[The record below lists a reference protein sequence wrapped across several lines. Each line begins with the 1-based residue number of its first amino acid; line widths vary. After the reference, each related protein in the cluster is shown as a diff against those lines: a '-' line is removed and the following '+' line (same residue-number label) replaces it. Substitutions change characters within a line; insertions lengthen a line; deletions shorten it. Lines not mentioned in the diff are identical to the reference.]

1 MVFKL
6 VHEVGN
12 RSRWRTDGTMS
23 LASAKL
29 LADELEQTPGVTGLR
44 VNPRTGSVVVTVADW
59 DARERVARYFA
70 SLEKAPLITRVDT
83 AAARR
88 ALAQAATAK
97 TESAASGDSAASS
110 ALSETIAT
118 VNRALSDMPV
128 LHVWQRLSKHFL
140 GGVSGR
146 GRTAV
151 TGRAGSGA
159 LAASAEKPE
168 QEDGALDFA
177 PLTRFLFL
185 RPLLPVGLN
194 AANALLASVPF
205 VLSGVKSLL
214 RGRFDVAVL
223 DGAALLVSFLRRDF
237 RTAGLLIVL
246 LGLGEMLE
254 SYTRKKSMASLADEL
269 ALRVDSVW
277 VRRGD
282 GNVKIA
288 LRDVTKED
296 VVVVHAGNAIPV
308 DGIVVEGDGS
318 VNQASMTGEPLPVHR
333 MKGGTVFAGTVLE
346 DGELMIRPT
355 GVGDGTR
362 LQQIVR
368 FIENS
373 EAAKAGI
380 EGKALKWADRI
391 VPYHFLLA
399 GLVWLVT
406 RDFARMASVLMVDFS
421 CALRLATPL
430 AILTAMRTG
439 TQRGVVVKGGKYLE
453 ALAEVD
459 TVVFDKT
466 GTLTASAPKLSD
478 VVSLDDRHDSDDLL
492 RLAACLEEHFPH
504 PVGRAV
510 VHAAEAKGLAHTI
523 EAHDAKIDYVVAH
536 GIASSVEGERVVLGS
551 RHFVEEDEGIS
562 VEIGHEAAER
572 LAREGKSILYLAV
585 GGRLAGLLGIEDPIR
600 EEAKSVIAALHE
612 RGVKEVWMLTGDD
625 ERTARVVAEKL
636 GIDHYR
642 QGGGRGGFE
651 GKGGEGP
658 HGRGRCQRQSG
669 AFRFRRGGD
678 PSRRRGHRAGSGR
691 RRAHR
696 KHVDGPSRRDGPRQ
710 GRHGAH
716 PSELCRVRR
725 AERPLPCG
733 RSHRDPHAR
742 RRSAPS
748 QRHDDRRVP
757 QRHAQSRCQGDQ
769 RQRSSLR
776 HRGEPSPCDLARHR
790 HARACG
796 RRGLDADGRSGWP
809 GRSRARTS
817 SDARLTPTICRYR
830 TT

>member
-12 RSRWRTDGTMS
+12 RTRWRTDGTMS
-23 LASAKL
+23 LVSAKL

-83 AAARR
+83 QAARR
-88 ALAQAATAK
+88 ALAQAAAAK
-97 TESAASGDSAASS
+97 TESAASCDSAAAS
-110 ALSETIAT
+110 ALSGTIAT

-128 LHVWQRLSKHFL
+128 LHVWQRLSKYFL

-146 GRTAV
+146 GRSAGA
-151 TGRAGSGA
+151 GRAGSGA
-159 LAASAEKPE
+159 LALTAEKPE
-168 QEDGALDFA
+168 REEGALDFA

-308 DGIVVEGDGS
+308 DGIVVDGDGS

-373 EAAKAGI
+373 ESAKAGI

-478 VVSLDDRHDSDDLL
+478 VVTLDDAHDADDLL

-536 GIASSVEGERVVLGS
+536 GIASSVEGKRVVLGS

-562 VEIGHEAAER
+562 VEVGHEAAER

-612 RGVKEVWMLTGDD
+612 LGVKEVWMLTGDD

-642 QGGGRGGFE
+642 AGILPADKAAVVTALKEKGAKVLMVGDGVNDSPALSASHVGVTLRDGADIAQEVADVVLTENTLEGLPVAMDLGKAAMARIRQNFVASVGLNGLFLAGGLTGTLMPAAGALLHNGTTIGVCLNAMRNPDAKRIDGKELLSDIGENLRHALSHVTDTLERAEGVASTQTGGQGGQGGRAG
-651 GKGGEGP
+651 
-658 HGRGRCQRQSG
+658 HGRGR
-669 AFRFRRGGD
+669 
-678 PSRRRGHRAGSGR
+678 
-691 RRAHR
+691 
-696 KHVDGPSRRDGPRQ
+696 
-710 GRHGAH
+710 
-716 PSELCRVRR
+716 
-725 AERPLPCG
+725 LPT
-733 RSHRDPHAR
+733 
-742 RRSAPS
+742 
-748 QRHDDRRVP
+748 
-757 QRHAQSRCQGDQ
+757 
-769 RQRSSLR
+769 
-776 HRGEPSPCDLARHR
+776 LA
-790 HARACG
+790 
-796 RRGLDADGRSGWP
+796 
-809 GRSRARTS
+809 
-817 SDARLTPTICRYR
+817 
-830 TT
+830 

>member
-1 MVFKL
+1 MVFTL

-12 RSRWRTDGTMS
+12 RTRWKTDGTMS

-44 VNPRTGSVVVTVADW
+44 VNPRTGSVVVTVADL
-59 DARERVARYFA
+59 DARERVAQYFA
-70 SLEKAPLITRVDT
+70 SLKKAPLITRVDT
-83 AAARR
+83 KAARR
-88 ALAQAATAK
+88 ALALAAQSGTETSEGASAATA
-97 TESAASGDSAASS
+97 AWSG
-110 ALSETIAT
+110 TIAT

-140 GGVSGR
+140 ERVPGR
-146 GRTAV
+146 GRS
-151 TGRAGSGA
+151 GGNAGASGA
-159 LAASAEKPE
+159 LRTVAPE
-168 QEDGALDFA
+168 REEGTLDFA

-223 DGAALLVSFLRRDF
+223 DGAALLVSLLRRDF

-282 GNVKIA
+282 GNVKVA

-308 DGIVVEGDGS
+308 DGIVVDGDGS

-466 GTLTASAPKLSD
+466 GTLTASAPKLAD
-478 VVSLDDRHDSDDLL
+478 VVPLDDAHDADDLL

-562 VEIGHEAAER
+562 VDVAHEAAER

-642 QGGGRGGFE
+642 AGILPADKAAVVAALKEKGAKVLMVGDGVNDSPALSASDVGVTLRDGADIAQEVADVVLSENTLEGLPVAMDLGKAAMARIRQNFVASVGLNGVFLAGGLTGTLMPAAGALLHNGTTIGVCLNAMRNPDAKGIDGKALLSDIGENLRHALSHVTDTLERAEGTGSNRGQGGNVGAGH
-651 GKGGEGP
+651 
-658 HGRGRCQRQSG
+658 HGRGR
-669 AFRFRRGGD
+669 
-678 PSRRRGHRAGSGR
+678 
-691 RRAHR
+691 
-696 KHVDGPSRRDGPRQ
+696 
-710 GRHGAH
+710 
-716 PSELCRVRR
+716 
-725 AERPLPCG
+725 LPAL
-733 RSHRDPHAR
+733 S
-742 RRSAPS
+742 
-748 QRHDDRRVP
+748 
-757 QRHAQSRCQGDQ
+757 
-769 RQRSSLR
+769 
-776 HRGEPSPCDLARHR
+776 
-790 HARACG
+790 
-796 RRGLDADGRSGWP
+796 
-809 GRSRARTS
+809 
-817 SDARLTPTICRYR
+817 
-830 TT
+830 

>member
-12 RSRWRTDGTMS
+12 RTRWRTDRTMS

-59 DARERVARYFA
+59 DARDRVARYFA

-83 AAARR
+83 AATRR
-88 ALAQAATAK
+88 ALAQAAAK
-97 TESAASGDSAASS
+97 TETAGASCDSAAAS
-110 ALSETIAT
+110 ALSGTIAT

-128 LHVWQRLSKHFL
+128 LHVWQRLSKYFL
-140 GGVSGR
+140 GGFSGR
-146 GRTAV
+146 GRSAGA
-151 TGRAGSGA
+151 GRAGSGA
-159 LAASAEKPE
+159 LALSAEKPE
-168 QEDGALDFA
+168 REEGALDFA

-308 DGIVVEGDGS
+308 DGIVVDGDGS

-466 GTLTASAPKLSD
+466 GTLTASAPKLAD
-478 VVSLDDRHDSDDLL
+478 VVTLDEAHDADDLL

-510 VHAAEAKGLAHTI
+510 VHAAEAKDLAHTI

-562 VEIGHEAAER
+562 VEVGHEAAER

-625 ERTARVVAEKL
+625 ERTARVVAETL

-642 QGGGRGGFE
+642 AGILPADKAAVVTALKEKGAKVLMVGDGVNDSPALSASHVGVTLRDGADIAQEVADVVLTENTLTGLPVAMDLGKAAMARIRQNFVASVGLNGLFLAGGLTGTLMPAAGALLHNGTTIGVCLNAMRNPDAKRIDGKELLSDIGDNLRHALSHVTDTLERAEGAASTQTGTGGHGGQGAG
-651 GKGGEGP
+651 
-658 HGRGRCQRQSG
+658 HGRGR
-669 AFRFRRGGD
+669 
-678 PSRRRGHRAGSGR
+678 
-691 RRAHR
+691 
-696 KHVDGPSRRDGPRQ
+696 
-710 GRHGAH
+710 
-716 PSELCRVRR
+716 
-725 AERPLPCG
+725 LPT
-733 RSHRDPHAR
+733 
-742 RRSAPS
+742 
-748 QRHDDRRVP
+748 
-757 QRHAQSRCQGDQ
+757 
-769 RQRSSLR
+769 
-776 HRGEPSPCDLARHR
+776 LA
-790 HARACG
+790 
-796 RRGLDADGRSGWP
+796 
-809 GRSRARTS
+809 
-817 SDARLTPTICRYR
+817 
-830 TT
+830 

>member
-1 MVFKL
+1 MVFTL

-12 RSRWRTDGTMS
+12 RTRWRTDGTMS

-29 LADELEQTPGVTGLR
+29 LADELERVSGVTGLR

-59 DARERVARYFA
+59 DARGRVAAYFA
-70 SLEKAPLITRVDT
+70 SLEKSPLITRVDT

-88 ALAQAATAK
+88 ALARAAEGRTETSEK
-97 TESAASGDSAASS
+97 TSAAWSG
-110 ALSETIAT
+110 TIAT

-128 LHVWQRLSKHFL
+128 LHVWQRLSQHFL
-140 GGVSGR
+140 SRVPGRSPGPSGGSARSGDMTPVSAGR
-146 GRTAV
+146 EEGT
-151 TGRAGSGA
+151 
-159 LAASAEKPE
+159 
-168 QEDGALDFA
+168 LDFA
-177 PLTRFLFL
+177 PLTRFLFF
-185 RPLLPVGLN
+185 RPILPVGLN

-223 DGAALLVSFLRRDF
+223 DGAALLVSLLRRDF

-308 DGIVVEGDGS
+308 DGIVVDGDGS

-478 VVSLDDRHDSDDLL
+478 VVSLDERYDADDLL

-510 VHAAEAKGLAHTI
+510 VHAAEAKGLAHAV

-536 GIASSVEGERVVLGS
+536 GIASSVEGARVLLGS
-551 RHFVEEDEGIS
+551 RHFVEEDEGVS
-562 VEIGHEAAER
+562 VAVGHEAAER

-585 GGRLAGLLGIEDPIR
+585 GGKLAGLLGIEDPVR
-600 EEAKSVIAALHE
+600 AEAKAVIAALHE

-625 ERTARVVAEKL
+625 ERTARVVAETL

-642 QGGGRGGFE
+642 AGILPADKAAVVTALKEKGAKVLMVGDGVNDSPALSASDVGVTLRDGADIAQEVADVVLSENTLAGLPVAMDLGKAAMARIRQNFVASVGLNGLFLAGGLTGTLMPAAGALLHNGTTIGVCLNAMRNPDAKGINGKDLLSDIGENLRHAISHVTDTLERAEGAASTQTGGQGGRGG
-651 GKGGEGP
+651 
-658 HGRGRCQRQSG
+658 HGRGR
-669 AFRFRRGGD
+669 
-678 PSRRRGHRAGSGR
+678 
-691 RRAHR
+691 
-696 KHVDGPSRRDGPRQ
+696 
-710 GRHGAH
+710 
-716 PSELCRVRR
+716 
-725 AERPLPCG
+725 LPT
-733 RSHRDPHAR
+733 
-742 RRSAPS
+742 
-748 QRHDDRRVP
+748 
-757 QRHAQSRCQGDQ
+757 
-769 RQRSSLR
+769 
-776 HRGEPSPCDLARHR
+776 LA
-790 HARACG
+790 
-796 RRGLDADGRSGWP
+796 
-809 GRSRARTS
+809 
-817 SDARLTPTICRYR
+817 
-830 TT
+830 

>member
-1 MVFKL
+1 MVFTL

-12 RSRWRTDGTMS
+12 RTRWRTDGTMS

-29 LADELEQTPGVTGLR
+29 LADELERVSGVTGLR

-59 DARERVARYFA
+59 EARGRVAAYFA
-70 SLEKAPLITRVDT
+70 SLEKSPLITRVDT
-83 AAARR
+83 TAARR
-88 ALAQAATAK
+88 ALARAAEGRTETSEK
-97 TESAASGDSAASS
+97 TSAAWSG
-110 ALSETIAT
+110 TIAT

-128 LHVWQRLSKHFL
+128 LHVWQRLSQHFL
-140 GGVSGR
+140 SRVPGR
-146 GRTAV
+146 SPGR
-151 TGRAGSGA
+151 SGA
-159 LAASAEKPE
+159 SARSGDLTPVSAGREE
-168 QEDGALDFA
+168 GTLDFA
-177 PLTRFLFL
+177 PLTRFLFF

-223 DGAALLVSFLRRDF
+223 DGAALLVSLLRRDF

-308 DGIVVEGDGS
+308 DGIVVDGDGS

-439 TQRGVVVKGGKYLE
+439 TQRGVVVKGGKFLE

-478 VVSLDDRHDSDDLL
+478 VVSLDERYDADDLL

-510 VHAAEAKGLAHTI
+510 VHAAEAKGLAHAV

-536 GIASSVEGERVVLGS
+536 GIASSVEGARVLLGS
-551 RHFVEEDEGIS
+551 RHFVEEDEGVS
-562 VEIGHEAAER
+562 VAVGHEAAER

-585 GGRLAGLLGIEDPIR
+585 GGKLAGLLGIEDPVR
-600 EEAKSVIAALHE
+600 AEAKAVIAALHE

-625 ERTARVVAEKL
+625 ERTARGVAETL

-642 QGGGRGGFE
+642 AGILPADKAAVVTALKEKGAKVLMVGDGVNDSPALSASDVGVTLRDGADIAQEVADVVLSENTLAGLPVAMDLGKAAMARIRQNFVASVGLNGLFLAGGLTGTLMPAAGALLHNGTTIGVCLNAMRNPDAKGINGKDLLSDIGENLRHAISHVTDTLERAEGAASTQTGGQGGRGG
-651 GKGGEGP
+651 
-658 HGRGRCQRQSG
+658 HGRGR
-669 AFRFRRGGD
+669 
-678 PSRRRGHRAGSGR
+678 
-691 RRAHR
+691 
-696 KHVDGPSRRDGPRQ
+696 
-710 GRHGAH
+710 
-716 PSELCRVRR
+716 
-725 AERPLPCG
+725 LPT
-733 RSHRDPHAR
+733 
-742 RRSAPS
+742 
-748 QRHDDRRVP
+748 
-757 QRHAQSRCQGDQ
+757 
-769 RQRSSLR
+769 
-776 HRGEPSPCDLARHR
+776 LA
-790 HARACG
+790 
-796 RRGLDADGRSGWP
+796 
-809 GRSRARTS
+809 
-817 SDARLTPTICRYR
+817 
-830 TT
+830 

>member
-1 MVFKL
+1 M
-6 VHEVGN
+6 
-12 RSRWRTDGTMS
+12 
-23 LASAKL
+23 
-29 LADELEQTPGVTGLR
+29 
-44 VNPRTGSVVVTVADW
+44 
-59 DARERVARYFA
+59 
-70 SLEKAPLITRVDT
+70 
-83 AAARR
+83 
-88 ALAQAATAK
+88 
-97 TESAASGDSAASS
+97 
-110 ALSETIAT
+110 
-118 VNRALSDMPV
+118 
-128 LHVWQRLSKHFL
+128 
-140 GGVSGR
+140 
-146 GRTAV
+146 
-151 TGRAGSGA
+151 
-159 LAASAEKPE
+159 
-168 QEDGALDFA
+168 
-177 PLTRFLFL
+177 
-185 RPLLPVGLN
+185 
-194 AANALLASVPF
+194 
-205 VLSGVKSLL
+205 
-214 RGRFDVAVL
+214 
-223 DGAALLVSFLRRDF
+223 
-237 RTAGLLIVL
+237 L

-642 QGGGRGGFE
+642 AGILPADKAAVVAALKEKGAKVLMVGDGVNDSPALSASDVGVTLRDGADIAQEVADVVLTENTLTGLPVAMDLGKAAMARIRQNFVASVGLNGLFLAGGLTGTLMPAAGALLHNGTTIGVCLNAMRNPDAKGINGKDLLSDIGENLHHAISHVTDTLERAEGAASTQTGGQGGRGG
-651 GKGGEGP
+651 
-658 HGRGRCQRQSG
+658 HGRGR
-669 AFRFRRGGD
+669 
-678 PSRRRGHRAGSGR
+678 
-691 RRAHR
+691 
-696 KHVDGPSRRDGPRQ
+696 
-710 GRHGAH
+710 
-716 PSELCRVRR
+716 
-725 AERPLPCG
+725 LPT
-733 RSHRDPHAR
+733 
-742 RRSAPS
+742 
-748 QRHDDRRVP
+748 
-757 QRHAQSRCQGDQ
+757 
-769 RQRSSLR
+769 
-776 HRGEPSPCDLARHR
+776 LA
-790 HARACG
+790 
-796 RRGLDADGRSGWP
+796 
-809 GRSRARTS
+809 
-817 SDARLTPTICRYR
+817 
-830 TT
+830 

>member
-1 MVFKL
+1 MVFTL

-12 RSRWRTDGTMS
+12 RTRWKTDGTMS

-44 VNPRTGSVVVTVADW
+44 VNPRTGSVVVTVADL
-59 DARERVARYFA
+59 DARERVAQYFA
-70 SLEKAPLITRVDT
+70 SLKKAPLITRVDT
-83 AAARR
+83 KAARR
-88 ALAQAATAK
+88 ALALAAQSGTETSEGASAATA
-97 TESAASGDSAASS
+97 AWSG
-110 ALSETIAT
+110 TIAT

-140 GGVSGR
+140 ERVPGR
-146 GRTAV
+146 GRS
-151 TGRAGSGA
+151 GGNAGASGA
-159 LAASAEKPE
+159 LRTVAPE
-168 QEDGALDFA
+168 REEGTLDFA

-282 GNVKIA
+282 GNVKVA

-308 DGIVVEGDGS
+308 DGIVVDGDGS

-466 GTLTASAPKLSD
+466 GTLTASAPKLAD
-478 VVSLDDRHDSDDLL
+478 VVTLDEAHDADDLL

-562 VEIGHEAAER
+562 VEVGHEAAER

-642 QGGGRGGFE
+642 AGILPADKAAVVTALKEKGAKVLMVGDGVNDSPALSASHVGVTLRDGADIAQEVADVVLTENTLEGLPVAMDLGKAAMARIRQNFVASVGLNGLFLAGGLTGTLMPAAGALLHNGTTIGVCLNAMRNPDAKRIDGKELLSDIGDNLRHALSHVTDTLERAEGAASTQTGGQGGQGGRGG
-651 GKGGEGP
+651 
-658 HGRGRCQRQSG
+658 HGRGR
-669 AFRFRRGGD
+669 
-678 PSRRRGHRAGSGR
+678 
-691 RRAHR
+691 
-696 KHVDGPSRRDGPRQ
+696 
-710 GRHGAH
+710 
-716 PSELCRVRR
+716 
-725 AERPLPCG
+725 LPT
-733 RSHRDPHAR
+733 
-742 RRSAPS
+742 
-748 QRHDDRRVP
+748 
-757 QRHAQSRCQGDQ
+757 
-769 RQRSSLR
+769 
-776 HRGEPSPCDLARHR
+776 LA
-790 HARACG
+790 
-796 RRGLDADGRSGWP
+796 
-809 GRSRARTS
+809 
-817 SDARLTPTICRYR
+817 
-830 TT
+830 

>member
-1 MVFKL
+1 MVFTL

-12 RSRWRTDGTMS
+12 RTRWKTDGTMS

-44 VNPRTGSVVVTVADW
+44 VNPRTGSVVVTVADL
-59 DARERVARYFA
+59 DARERVAQYFA
-70 SLEKAPLITRVDT
+70 SLKKAPLITRVDT
-83 AAARR
+83 KAARR
-88 ALAQAATAK
+88 ALALAAQSGTETSEGASAATA
-97 TESAASGDSAASS
+97 AWSG
-110 ALSETIAT
+110 TIAT

-140 GGVSGR
+140 ERVPGR
-146 GRTAV
+146 GRS
-151 TGRAGSGA
+151 GGNAGASGA
-159 LAASAEKPE
+159 LRTVAPE
-168 QEDGALDFA
+168 REEGTLDFA

-223 DGAALLVSFLRRDF
+223 DGAALLVSLLRRDF

-308 DGIVVEGDGS
+308 DGIVVDGDGS

-466 GTLTASAPKLSD
+466 GTLTASAPKLAD
-478 VVSLDDRHDSDDLL
+478 VVPLDDAHDADDLL

-562 VEIGHEAAER
+562 VDVAHEAAER

-642 QGGGRGGFE
+642 AGILPADKAAVVAALKEKGAKVLMVGDGVNDSPALSASDVGVTLRDGADIAQEVADVVLSENTLEGLPVAMDLGKAAMARIRQNFVASVGLNGVFLAGGLTGTLMPAAGALLHNGTTIGVCLNAMRNPDAKGIDGKALLSDIGENLRHALSHVTDTLERAEGTGSNRGQGGNVGVGH
-651 GKGGEGP
+651 
-658 HGRGRCQRQSG
+658 HGRGR
-669 AFRFRRGGD
+669 
-678 PSRRRGHRAGSGR
+678 
-691 RRAHR
+691 
-696 KHVDGPSRRDGPRQ
+696 
-710 GRHGAH
+710 
-716 PSELCRVRR
+716 
-725 AERPLPCG
+725 LPAL
-733 RSHRDPHAR
+733 S
-742 RRSAPS
+742 
-748 QRHDDRRVP
+748 
-757 QRHAQSRCQGDQ
+757 
-769 RQRSSLR
+769 
-776 HRGEPSPCDLARHR
+776 
-790 HARACG
+790 
-796 RRGLDADGRSGWP
+796 
-809 GRSRARTS
+809 
-817 SDARLTPTICRYR
+817 
-830 TT
+830 

>member
-642 QGGGRGGFE
+642 AGILPSDKAAVVAALKEKGAKVLMVGDGVNDSPALSASDVGVTLRDGADIAQEVADVVLTENTLTGLPVAMDLGKAAMARIRQNFVASVGLNGLFLAGGLTGTLMPAAGALLHNGTTIGVCLNAMRNPDAKGINGKDLLSDIGENLHHAISHVTDTLERAEGAASTQTGGQGGRGG
-651 GKGGEGP
+651 
-658 HGRGRCQRQSG
+658 HGRGR
-669 AFRFRRGGD
+669 
-678 PSRRRGHRAGSGR
+678 
-691 RRAHR
+691 
-696 KHVDGPSRRDGPRQ
+696 
-710 GRHGAH
+710 
-716 PSELCRVRR
+716 
-725 AERPLPCG
+725 LPT
-733 RSHRDPHAR
+733 
-742 RRSAPS
+742 
-748 QRHDDRRVP
+748 
-757 QRHAQSRCQGDQ
+757 
-769 RQRSSLR
+769 
-776 HRGEPSPCDLARHR
+776 LA
-790 HARACG
+790 
-796 RRGLDADGRSGWP
+796 
-809 GRSRARTS
+809 
-817 SDARLTPTICRYR
+817 
-830 TT
+830 

>member
-1 MVFKL
+1 MVFTL

-12 RSRWRTDGTMS
+12 RTRWRTDGTMS

-29 LADELEQTPGVTGLR
+29 LADELERVSGVTGLR

-59 DARERVARYFA
+59 DARGRVAAYFA
-70 SLEKAPLITRVDT
+70 SLEKSPLITRVDT
-83 AAARR
+83 TAARR
-88 ALAQAATAK
+88 ALARAAK
-97 TESAASGDSAASS
+97 CRTETPDKSAGVWSG
-110 ALSETIAT
+110 TIAT

-128 LHVWQRLSKHFL
+128 LHVWQRLSQHFL
-140 GGVSGR
+140 SRVPGR
-146 GRTAV
+146 SPGR
-151 TGRAGSGA
+151 SGA
-159 LAASAEKPE
+159 SARSGDMTPVSAGREE
-168 QEDGALDFA
+168 GTLDFA
-177 PLTRFLFL
+177 PLTRFLFF

-223 DGAALLVSFLRRDF
+223 DGAALLVSLLRRDF

-308 DGIVVEGDGS
+308 DGIVVDGDGS

-478 VVSLDDRHDSDDLL
+478 VVSLDERYDADDLL

-510 VHAAEAKGLAHTI
+510 VHAAETKGLAHAV

-536 GIASSVEGERVVLGS
+536 GIASSVEGARVLLGS
-551 RHFVEEDEGIS
+551 RHFVEEDEGVS
-562 VEIGHEAAER
+562 VAVGHEAAER

-585 GGRLAGLLGIEDPIR
+585 GGKLAGLLGIEDPVR
-600 EEAKSVIAALHE
+600 AEAKAVIAALHE
-612 RGVKEVWMLTGDD
+612 RGVKKVWMLTGDD
-625 ERTARVVAEKL
+625 ERTARVVAETL

-642 QGGGRGGFE
+642 AGILPADKAAVVTALKEKGAKVLMVGDGVNDSPALSASDVGVTLRDGADIAQEVADVVLSENTLAGLPVAMDLGKAAMARIRQNFVASVGLNGLFLAGGLTGTLMPAVGALLHNGTTIGVCLNAMRDPDAGGLDGKGFLAGVADNLRHALSHVTDSLERAEGAKAGTDGVHESDARGAHGGRG
-651 GKGGEGP
+651 
-658 HGRGRCQRQSG
+658 R
-669 AFRFRRGGD
+669 
-678 PSRRRGHRAGSGR
+678 
-691 RRAHR
+691 
-696 KHVDGPSRRDGPRQ
+696 
-710 GRHGAH
+710 
-716 PSELCRVRR
+716 
-725 AERPLPCG
+725 LPAL
-733 RSHRDPHAR
+733 S
-742 RRSAPS
+742 
-748 QRHDDRRVP
+748 
-757 QRHAQSRCQGDQ
+757 
-769 RQRSSLR
+769 
-776 HRGEPSPCDLARHR
+776 
-790 HARACG
+790 
-796 RRGLDADGRSGWP
+796 
-809 GRSRARTS
+809 
-817 SDARLTPTICRYR
+817 
-830 TT
+830 

>member
-1 MVFKL
+1 MVFTL

-12 RSRWRTDGTMS
+12 RTRWRTDGTMS

-29 LADELEQTPGVTGLR
+29 LADELERVSGVTGLR

-59 DARERVARYFA
+59 DARGRVAAYFA
-70 SLEKAPLITRVDT
+70 SLEKSPLITRVDT
-83 AAARR
+83 TAARR
-88 ALAQAATAK
+88 ALARAAK
-97 TESAASGDSAASS
+97 CRTETPDKSAGVWSG
-110 ALSETIAT
+110 TIAT

-128 LHVWQRLSKHFL
+128 LHVWQRLSQHFL
-140 GGVSGR
+140 SRVPGR
-146 GRTAV
+146 SPGR
-151 TGRAGSGA
+151 SGA
-159 LAASAEKPE
+159 SARSGDMTPVS
-168 QEDGALDFA
+168 DGREEGTLDFA
-177 PLTRFLFL
+177 PLTRFLFF

-223 DGAALLVSFLRRDF
+223 DGAALLVSLLRRDF

-308 DGIVVEGDGS
+308 DGIVVDGDGS

-478 VVSLDDRHDSDDLL
+478 VVSLDERYDADDLL

-510 VHAAEAKGLAHTI
+510 VHAAEAKGLAHAV

-536 GIASSVEGERVVLGS
+536 GIASSVEGARVLLGS
-551 RHFVEEDEGIS
+551 RHFVEEDEGVS
-562 VEIGHEAAER
+562 VAVGHEAAER

-585 GGRLAGLLGIEDPIR
+585 GGKLAGLLGIEDPVR
-600 EEAKSVIAALHE
+600 AEAKAVIAALHE

-625 ERTARVVAEKL
+625 ERTARVVAETL

-642 QGGGRGGFE
+642 AGILPADKAAVVTALKEKGAKVLMVGDGVNDSPALSASDVGVTLRDGADIAQEVADVVLSENTLAGLPVAMDLGKAAMARIRQNFVASVGLNGLFLAGGLTGTLMPVAGALLHNGTTIGVCLNAMRDPDAGGLDGKGFLAGVADNLRHALSHVTDSLERAEGAKAGTDGVHESDARGPHGGRG
-651 GKGGEGP
+651 
-658 HGRGRCQRQSG
+658 R
-669 AFRFRRGGD
+669 
-678 PSRRRGHRAGSGR
+678 
-691 RRAHR
+691 
-696 KHVDGPSRRDGPRQ
+696 
-710 GRHGAH
+710 
-716 PSELCRVRR
+716 
-725 AERPLPCG
+725 LPAL
-733 RSHRDPHAR
+733 S
-742 RRSAPS
+742 
-748 QRHDDRRVP
+748 
-757 QRHAQSRCQGDQ
+757 
-769 RQRSSLR
+769 
-776 HRGEPSPCDLARHR
+776 
-790 HARACG
+790 
-796 RRGLDADGRSGWP
+796 
-809 GRSRARTS
+809 
-817 SDARLTPTICRYR
+817 
-830 TT
+830 

>member
-1 MVFKL
+1 MVFTL

-12 RSRWRTDGTMS
+12 RTRWRTDGTMS

-29 LADELEQTPGVTGLR
+29 LADELERVSGVTGLR

-59 DARERVARYFA
+59 DARGRVAAYFA
-70 SLEKAPLITRVDT
+70 SLEKSPLITRVDT

-88 ALAQAATAK
+88 ALARAAEGRTETSEK
-97 TESAASGDSAASS
+97 TSAAWSG
-110 ALSETIAT
+110 TIAT

-128 LHVWQRLSKHFL
+128 LHVWQRLSQHFL
-140 GGVSGR
+140 SRVPGRSPGRSGGSARSGDMTPVSAGR
-146 GRTAV
+146 EEGT
-151 TGRAGSGA
+151 
-159 LAASAEKPE
+159 
-168 QEDGALDFA
+168 LDFA
-177 PLTRFLFL
+177 PLARFLFF

-223 DGAALLVSFLRRDF
+223 DGAALLVSLLRRDF

-308 DGIVVEGDGS
+308 DGIVVDGDGS

-478 VVSLDDRHDSDDLL
+478 VVSLDERYDADDLL

-510 VHAAEAKGLAHTI
+510 VHAAKAKGLAHAV

-536 GIASSVEGERVVLGS
+536 GIASSVEGARVLLGS
-551 RHFVEEDEGIS
+551 RHFVEEDEGVS
-562 VEIGHEAAER
+562 VAVGHEAAER

-585 GGRLAGLLGIEDPIR
+585 GGKLAGLLGIEDPVR
-600 EEAKSVIAALHE
+600 AEAKAVIAALHE

-642 QGGGRGGFE
+642 AGILPADKAAVVTALKEKGAKVLMVGDGVNDSPALSASHVGVTLRDGADIAQEVADVVLTENTLEGLPVAMDLGKAAMARIRQNFVASVGLNGLFLAGGLTGTLMPAAGALLHNGTTIGVCLNAMRNPDAKRIDGKELLSDIGDNLRHALSHVTDTLERAEGAASTQTGGQGGQGGRGG
-651 GKGGEGP
+651 
-658 HGRGRCQRQSG
+658 HGRGR
-669 AFRFRRGGD
+669 
-678 PSRRRGHRAGSGR
+678 
-691 RRAHR
+691 
-696 KHVDGPSRRDGPRQ
+696 
-710 GRHGAH
+710 
-716 PSELCRVRR
+716 
-725 AERPLPCG
+725 LPT
-733 RSHRDPHAR
+733 
-742 RRSAPS
+742 
-748 QRHDDRRVP
+748 
-757 QRHAQSRCQGDQ
+757 
-769 RQRSSLR
+769 
-776 HRGEPSPCDLARHR
+776 LA
-790 HARACG
+790 
-796 RRGLDADGRSGWP
+796 
-809 GRSRARTS
+809 
-817 SDARLTPTICRYR
+817 
-830 TT
+830 

>member
-1 MVFKL
+1 MVFIL

-12 RSRWRTDGTMS
+12 RTRWKTDGTMS

-83 AAARR
+83 VAARR
-88 ALAQAATAK
+88 ALALAAQGG
-97 TESAASGDSAASS
+97 TETSESASAASAAWSG
-110 ALSETIAT
+110 TVAT

-128 LHVWQRLSKHFL
+128 LHVWQRLSQHFL
-140 GGVSGR
+140 GRVPGR
-146 GRTAV
+146 GRS
-151 TGRAGSGA
+151 AGSAASGA
-159 LAASAEKPE
+159 LSTVAPE
-168 QEDGALDFA
+168 REEGSLDFA

-223 DGAALLVSFLRRDF
+223 DGAALLVSLLRRDF

-308 DGIVVEGDGS
+308 DGIVVDGDGS

-478 VVSLDDRHDSDDLL
+478 VVTLDDAHDADDLL

-523 EAHDAKIDYVVAH
+523 EAHDAKIEYVVAH

-562 VEIGHEAAER
+562 VEVGHEAAER

-642 QGGGRGGFE
+642 AGILPADKAAVVAALKEKGAKVLMVGDGVNDSPALSASDVGVTLRDGADIAQEVADVVLSENTLEGLPVAMDLGKAAMARIRQNFVASVGLNGVFLAGGLTGTLMPAAGALLHNGTTIGVCLNAMRNPDAKGIDGKELLSDIGENLRHALSHVTDTLERAEGTGQSQGQGGNDGRGGH
-651 GKGGEGP
+651 
-658 HGRGRCQRQSG
+658 HGRGR
-669 AFRFRRGGD
+669 
-678 PSRRRGHRAGSGR
+678 
-691 RRAHR
+691 
-696 KHVDGPSRRDGPRQ
+696 
-710 GRHGAH
+710 
-716 PSELCRVRR
+716 
-725 AERPLPCG
+725 LPAL
-733 RSHRDPHAR
+733 S
-742 RRSAPS
+742 
-748 QRHDDRRVP
+748 
-757 QRHAQSRCQGDQ
+757 
-769 RQRSSLR
+769 
-776 HRGEPSPCDLARHR
+776 
-790 HARACG
+790 
-796 RRGLDADGRSGWP
+796 
-809 GRSRARTS
+809 
-817 SDARLTPTICRYR
+817 
-830 TT
+830 

>member
-12 RSRWRTDGTMS
+12 RTRWKTDGTMS

-83 AAARR
+83 QAARR
-88 ALAQAATAK
+88 ALAQAAAAK
-97 TESAASGDSAASS
+97 TESTASCDSAAAS
-110 ALSETIAT
+110 ALSGTIAT

-128 LHVWQRLSKHFL
+128 LHVWQRLSKYFL

-146 GRTAV
+146 GRSAGA
-151 TGRAGSGA
+151 GRAGSGA
-159 LAASAEKPE
+159 LALSAEKPE
-168 QEDGALDFA
+168 REEGALDFA

-308 DGIVVEGDGS
+308 DGIVVDGDGS

-478 VVSLDDRHDSDDLL
+478 VVTLDDAHDADDLL

-536 GIASSVEGERVVLGS
+536 GIASSVEGERLVLGS

-562 VEIGHEAAER
+562 VEVGQEAAEG

-642 QGGGRGGFE
+642 AGILPADKAAVVTALKEKGAKVLMVGDGVNDSPALSASHVGVTLRDGADIAQEVADVVLTENTLTGLPVAIDLGKAAMARIRQNFVASVGLNGLFLAGGLTGTLMPAAGALLHNGTTIGVCLNAMRNPDAKGIDGKELLSDIGENLRHALSHVTDTLERAEGAASTQTGGQGGQGGRGAG
-651 GKGGEGP
+651 
-658 HGRGRCQRQSG
+658 HGRGR
-669 AFRFRRGGD
+669 
-678 PSRRRGHRAGSGR
+678 
-691 RRAHR
+691 
-696 KHVDGPSRRDGPRQ
+696 
-710 GRHGAH
+710 
-716 PSELCRVRR
+716 
-725 AERPLPCG
+725 LPT
-733 RSHRDPHAR
+733 
-742 RRSAPS
+742 
-748 QRHDDRRVP
+748 
-757 QRHAQSRCQGDQ
+757 
-769 RQRSSLR
+769 
-776 HRGEPSPCDLARHR
+776 LA
-790 HARACG
+790 
-796 RRGLDADGRSGWP
+796 
-809 GRSRARTS
+809 
-817 SDARLTPTICRYR
+817 
-830 TT
+830 

>member
-1 MVFKL
+1 MVFTL

-12 RSRWRTDGTMS
+12 RTRWRTDGTMS

-29 LADELEQTPGVTGLR
+29 LADELERVSGVTGLR

-59 DARERVARYFA
+59 EARGRVAAYFA
-70 SLEKAPLITRVDT
+70 SLEKSPLITRVDT

-88 ALAQAATAK
+88 ALARAAEGRTETSEK
-97 TESAASGDSAASS
+97 TSAAWSG
-110 ALSETIAT
+110 TIAT

-128 LHVWQRLSKHFL
+128 LHVWQRLSQHFL
-140 GGVSGR
+140 SRVPGR
-146 GRTAV
+146 SPGR
-151 TGRAGSGA
+151 SGA
-159 LAASAEKPE
+159 SARSGDLTPVSAGREE
-168 QEDGALDFA
+168 GTLDFA
-177 PLTRFLFL
+177 PLTRFLFF

-223 DGAALLVSFLRRDF
+223 DGAALLVSLLRRDF

-288 LRDVTKED
+288 LRAVTKED

-308 DGIVVEGDGS
+308 DGIVVDGDGS

-478 VVSLDDRHDSDDLL
+478 VVSLDERYDADDLL

-510 VHAAEAKGLAHTI
+510 VHAAEAKGLAHAV

-536 GIASSVEGERVVLGS
+536 GIASSVEGARVLLGS
-551 RHFVEEDEGIS
+551 RHFVEEDEGVS
-562 VEIGHEAAER
+562 VAVGHEAAER

-585 GGRLAGLLGIEDPIR
+585 GGKLAGLLGIEDPVR
-600 EEAKSVIAALHE
+600 VEAKAVIAALHE

-625 ERTARVVAEKL
+625 ERTARVVAETL

-642 QGGGRGGFE
+642 AGILPADKAAVVTALKEKGAKVLMVGDGVNDSPALSASDVGVTLRDGADIAQEVADVVLSENTLAGLPVAMDLGKAAMARIRQNFVASVGLNGLFLAGGLTGTLMPAAGALLHNGTTIGVCLNAMRDPDAGGLDGKGFLAGVADNLRHALSHVTDSLERAEGAKAGTDGVHESDARGAHGGRGPF
-651 GKGGEGP
+651 P
-658 HGRGRCQRQSG
+658 ALS
-669 AFRFRRGGD
+669 
-678 PSRRRGHRAGSGR
+678 
-691 RRAHR
+691 
-696 KHVDGPSRRDGPRQ
+696 
-710 GRHGAH
+710 
-716 PSELCRVRR
+716 
-725 AERPLPCG
+725 
-733 RSHRDPHAR
+733 
-742 RRSAPS
+742 
-748 QRHDDRRVP
+748 
-757 QRHAQSRCQGDQ
+757 
-769 RQRSSLR
+769 
-776 HRGEPSPCDLARHR
+776 
-790 HARACG
+790 
-796 RRGLDADGRSGWP
+796 
-809 GRSRARTS
+809 
-817 SDARLTPTICRYR
+817 
-830 TT
+830 

>member
-1 MVFKL
+1 MVFIL

-12 RSRWRTDGTMS
+12 RTHWRTDGTMS

-83 AAARR
+83 QAARR
-88 ALAQAATAK
+88 ALALAAQGG
-97 TESAASGDSAASS
+97 TETSESASAASAAWSG
-110 ALSETIAT
+110 TVAT

-128 LHVWQRLSKHFL
+128 LHVWQRLSQHFL
-140 GGVSGR
+140 ERVPGR
-146 GRTAV
+146 GRS
-151 TGRAGSGA
+151 AGSAASGA
-159 LAASAEKPE
+159 LSTVAPE
-168 QEDGALDFA
+168 REEGSLDFA

-223 DGAALLVSFLRRDF
+223 DGAALLVSLLRRDF

-308 DGIVVEGDGS
+308 DGIVVDGDGS

-466 GTLTASAPKLSD
+466 GTLTASAPKLAD
-478 VVSLDDRHDSDDLL
+478 VVTLDDAHDLL

-510 VHAAEAKGLAHTI
+510 VHAAEAKGLAHAI

-562 VEIGHEAAER
+562 VDVAHEAAER

-600 EEAKSVIAALHE
+600 EEAKGVIAALHE

-642 QGGGRGGFE
+642 AGILPADKAAVVAALKEKGAKVLMVGDGVNDSPALSASDVGVTLRDGADIAQEVADVVLTENTLEGLPVAMDLGKAAMARIRQNFVASVGLNGVFLAGGLTGTLMPAAGALLHNGTTIGVCLNAMRNPDAKGIDGKALLSDIGENLRHALSHVTDTLERAEGAGAGRGQGGNGAAGGH
-651 GKGGEGP
+651 
-658 HGRGRCQRQSG
+658 HGRGR
-669 AFRFRRGGD
+669 
-678 PSRRRGHRAGSGR
+678 
-691 RRAHR
+691 
-696 KHVDGPSRRDGPRQ
+696 
-710 GRHGAH
+710 
-716 PSELCRVRR
+716 
-725 AERPLPCG
+725 LPT
-733 RSHRDPHAR
+733 
-742 RRSAPS
+742 
-748 QRHDDRRVP
+748 
-757 QRHAQSRCQGDQ
+757 
-769 RQRSSLR
+769 
-776 HRGEPSPCDLARHR
+776 LA
-790 HARACG
+790 
-796 RRGLDADGRSGWP
+796 
-809 GRSRARTS
+809 
-817 SDARLTPTICRYR
+817 
-830 TT
+830 

>member
-1 MVFKL
+1 MVFTL

-12 RSRWRTDGTMS
+12 RTRWKTDGTMS

-44 VNPRTGSVVVTVADW
+44 VNPRTGSVVVTVADL
-59 DARERVARYFA
+59 DARERVAQYFA
-70 SLEKAPLITRVDT
+70 SLKKAPLITRVDT
-83 AAARR
+83 KAARR
-88 ALAQAATAK
+88 ALALAAQSGTETSEGASAATA
-97 TESAASGDSAASS
+97 AWSG
-110 ALSETIAT
+110 TIAT

-140 GGVSGR
+140 ERVPGR
-146 GRTAV
+146 GRS
-151 TGRAGSGA
+151 GGNAGASGA
-159 LAASAEKPE
+159 LRTVAPE
-168 QEDGALDFA
+168 REEGTLDFA

-223 DGAALLVSFLRRDF
+223 DGAALLVSLLRRDF

-308 DGIVVEGDGS
+308 DGIVVDGDGS

-466 GTLTASAPKLSD
+466 GTLTASAPKLAD
-478 VVSLDDRHDSDDLL
+478 VVPLDDAHDADDLL

-562 VEIGHEAAER
+562 VDVAHEAAER

-642 QGGGRGGFE
+642 AGILPADKAAVVAALKEKGAKVLMVGDGVNDSPALSASDVGVTLRDGADIAQEVADVVLTENTLTGLPVAMDLGKAAMARIRQNFIASVGLNGLFLAGGLTGTLMPAAGALLHNGTTIGVCLNAMRNPDAKGINGKDLLSDIGENLRHAISHVTDTLERAEGAASTQTGGQGGRGG
-651 GKGGEGP
+651 
-658 HGRGRCQRQSG
+658 HGRGR
-669 AFRFRRGGD
+669 
-678 PSRRRGHRAGSGR
+678 
-691 RRAHR
+691 
-696 KHVDGPSRRDGPRQ
+696 
-710 GRHGAH
+710 
-716 PSELCRVRR
+716 
-725 AERPLPCG
+725 LPT
-733 RSHRDPHAR
+733 
-742 RRSAPS
+742 
-748 QRHDDRRVP
+748 
-757 QRHAQSRCQGDQ
+757 
-769 RQRSSLR
+769 
-776 HRGEPSPCDLARHR
+776 LA
-790 HARACG
+790 
-796 RRGLDADGRSGWP
+796 
-809 GRSRARTS
+809 
-817 SDARLTPTICRYR
+817 
-830 TT
+830 

>member
-1 MVFKL
+1 M
-6 VHEVGN
+6 
-12 RSRWRTDGTMS
+12 
-23 LASAKL
+23 
-29 LADELEQTPGVTGLR
+29 
-44 VNPRTGSVVVTVADW
+44 
-59 DARERVARYFA
+59 
-70 SLEKAPLITRVDT
+70 
-83 AAARR
+83 
-88 ALAQAATAK
+88 
-97 TESAASGDSAASS
+97 
-110 ALSETIAT
+110 
-118 VNRALSDMPV
+118 
-128 LHVWQRLSKHFL
+128 
-140 GGVSGR
+140 
-146 GRTAV
+146 

-642 QGGGRGGFE
+642 AGILPADKAAVVAALKEKGAKVLMVGDGVNDSPALSASDVGVTLRDGADIAQEVADVVLTENTLTGLPVAMDLGKAAMARIRQNFVAPVGLNGLFLAGGLTGTLMPAAGALLHNGTTIGVCLNAMRNPDAKGINGKDLLSDIGENLHHAISHVTDTLERAEGAASTQTGGQGGRGG
-651 GKGGEGP
+651 
-658 HGRGRCQRQSG
+658 HGRGR
-669 AFRFRRGGD
+669 
-678 PSRRRGHRAGSGR
+678 
-691 RRAHR
+691 
-696 KHVDGPSRRDGPRQ
+696 
-710 GRHGAH
+710 
-716 PSELCRVRR
+716 
-725 AERPLPCG
+725 LPT
-733 RSHRDPHAR
+733 
-742 RRSAPS
+742 
-748 QRHDDRRVP
+748 
-757 QRHAQSRCQGDQ
+757 
-769 RQRSSLR
+769 
-776 HRGEPSPCDLARHR
+776 LA
-790 HARACG
+790 
-796 RRGLDADGRSGWP
+796 
-809 GRSRARTS
+809 
-817 SDARLTPTICRYR
+817 
-830 TT
+830 

>member
-1 MVFKL
+1 MVFTL

-12 RSRWRTDGTMS
+12 RTRWRTDGTMS

-29 LADELEQTPGVTGLR
+29 LADELERVSGVTGLR

-59 DARERVARYFA
+59 DARGRVAAYFA
-70 SLEKAPLITRVDT
+70 SLEKSPLITRVDT
-83 AAARR
+83 TAARR
-88 ALAQAATAK
+88 ALARAAK
-97 TESAASGDSAASS
+97 CRTETPEKSAGVWSG
-110 ALSETIAT
+110 TIAT

-128 LHVWQRLSKHFL
+128 LHVWQRLSQHFL
-140 GGVSGR
+140 SRVPGR
-146 GRTAV
+146 SPGR
-151 TGRAGSGA
+151 SGA
-159 LAASAEKPE
+159 SARSGDMTPVSAGREE
-168 QEDGALDFA
+168 GTLDFA
-177 PLTRFLFL
+177 PLTRFLFF

-223 DGAALLVSFLRRDF
+223 DGAALLVSLLRRDF

-308 DGIVVEGDGS
+308 DGIVVDGDGS

-478 VVSLDDRHDSDDLL
+478 VVSLDERYDADDLL

-510 VHAAEAKGLAHTI
+510 VHAAEAKGLAHAV

-536 GIASSVEGERVVLGS
+536 GIASSVEGARVLLGS
-551 RHFVEEDEGIS
+551 RHFVEEDEGVS
-562 VEIGHEAAER
+562 VAVGHEAAER

-585 GGRLAGLLGIEDPIR
+585 GGKLAGLLGIEDPVR
-600 EEAKSVIAALHE
+600 AEAKAVIAALHE

-625 ERTARVVAEKL
+625 ERTARVVAETL

-642 QGGGRGGFE
+642 AGILPADKAAVVMALKEKGAKVLMVGDGVNDSPALSASDVGVTLRDGADIAQEVADVVLSENTLAGLPVAMDLGKAAMARIRQNFVASVGLNGLFLAGGLTGTLMPAAGALLHNGTTIGVCLNAMRDPDAGGLD
-651 GKGGEGP
+651 GKG
-658 HGRGRCQRQSG
+658 
-669 AFRFRRGGD
+669 FL
-678 PSRRRGHRAGSGR
+678 AGVADNLRHALS
-691 RRAHR
+691 
-696 KHVDGPSRRDGPRQ
+696 HVTDSL
-710 GRHGAH
+710 
-716 PSELCRVRR
+716 ER
-725 AERPLPCG
+725 AEG
-733 RSHRDPHAR
+733 AK
-742 RRSAPS
+742 A
-748 QRHDDRRVP
+748 
-757 QRHAQSRCQGDQ
+757 GT
-769 RQRSSLR
+769 
-776 HRGEPSPCDLARHR
+776 
-790 HARACG
+790 
-796 RRGLDADGRSGWP
+796 DGVHE
-809 GRSRARTS
+809 
-817 SDARLTPTICRYR
+817 SDARGAHGGLGRLPALS
-830 TT
+830 

>member
-1 MVFKL
+1 MVFTL

-12 RSRWRTDGTMS
+12 RTRWRTDGTMS

-29 LADELEQTPGVTGLR
+29 LADELERVSGVTGLR

-59 DARERVARYFA
+59 EARGRVAAYFA
-70 SLEKAPLITRVDT
+70 SLEKSPLITRVDT
-83 AAARR
+83 TAARR
-88 ALAQAATAK
+88 ALARAAEGRTETSEK
-97 TESAASGDSAASS
+97 TSAAWSG
-110 ALSETIAT
+110 TIAT

-128 LHVWQRLSKHFL
+128 LHVWQRLSQHFL
-140 GGVSGR
+140 SRVPGR
-146 GRTAV
+146 SPGR
-151 TGRAGSGA
+151 SGA
-159 LAASAEKPE
+159 SARSGDLTPVSAGREE
-168 QEDGALDFA
+168 GTLDFA
-177 PLTRFLFL
+177 PLTRFLFF

-223 DGAALLVSFLRRDF
+223 DGAALLVSLLRRDF

-308 DGIVVEGDGS
+308 DGIVVDGDGS

-439 TQRGVVVKGGKYLE
+439 TQRGVVVKGGKFLE

-478 VVSLDDRHDSDDLL
+478 VVSLDERYDADDLL

-510 VHAAEAKGLAHTI
+510 VHAAEAKGLAHAV

-536 GIASSVEGERVVLGS
+536 GIASSVEGARVLLGS
-551 RHFVEEDEGIS
+551 RHFVEEDEGVS
-562 VEIGHEAAER
+562 VAVGHEAAER

-585 GGRLAGLLGIEDPIR
+585 GGKLAGLLGIEDPVR
-600 EEAKSVIAALHE
+600 AEAKAVIAALHE

-625 ERTARVVAEKL
+625 ERTARGVAETL

-642 QGGGRGGFE
+642 AGILPADKAAVVTALKEKGAKVLMVGDGVNDSPALSASDVGVTLRDGADIAQEVADVVLSENTLAGLPVAMDLGKAAMARIRQNFVASVGLNGLFLAGGLTGTLMPAAGALLHNGTTIGVCLNAMRIPDAKGINGKDLLSDIGENLRHAISHVTDTLERAEGAASTQTGGQGGRGG
-651 GKGGEGP
+651 
-658 HGRGRCQRQSG
+658 HGRGR
-669 AFRFRRGGD
+669 
-678 PSRRRGHRAGSGR
+678 
-691 RRAHR
+691 
-696 KHVDGPSRRDGPRQ
+696 
-710 GRHGAH
+710 
-716 PSELCRVRR
+716 
-725 AERPLPCG
+725 LPT
-733 RSHRDPHAR
+733 
-742 RRSAPS
+742 
-748 QRHDDRRVP
+748 
-757 QRHAQSRCQGDQ
+757 
-769 RQRSSLR
+769 
-776 HRGEPSPCDLARHR
+776 LA
-790 HARACG
+790 
-796 RRGLDADGRSGWP
+796 
-809 GRSRARTS
+809 
-817 SDARLTPTICRYR
+817 
-830 TT
+830 

>member
-1 MVFKL
+1 MVFTL

-12 RSRWRTDGTMS
+12 RTRWKTDGTMS

-44 VNPRTGSVVVTVADW
+44 VNPRTGSVVVTVADL
-59 DARERVARYFA
+59 DARERVAQYFA
-70 SLEKAPLITRVDT
+70 SLKKAPLITRVDT
-83 AAARR
+83 KAARR
-88 ALAQAATAK
+88 ALALAAQSGTETSEGASAATA
-97 TESAASGDSAASS
+97 AWSG
-110 ALSETIAT
+110 TIAT

-140 GGVSGR
+140 ERVPGR
-146 GRTAV
+146 GRS
-151 TGRAGSGA
+151 GGNAGASGA
-159 LAASAEKPE
+159 LRTVAPE
-168 QEDGALDFA
+168 REEGTLDFA

-308 DGIVVEGDGS
+308 DGIVVDGDGS

-478 VVSLDDRHDSDDLL
+478 VVTLDDAHDADDLL

-523 EAHDAKIDYVVAH
+523 EAHDAKIEYVVAH

-562 VEIGHEAAER
+562 VEVGHEAAER

-642 QGGGRGGFE
+642 AGILPADKAAVVAALKEKGAKVLMVGDGVNDSPALSASDVGVTLRDGADIAQEVADVVLSENTLTGLPVAMDLGKAAMARIRQNFVASVGLNGLFLAGGLTGTLMPAAGALLHNGTTIGVCLNAMRNPDAKGINGKDLLSDIGENLRHAISHVTDTLERAEGAASTQTGGQGGRGG
-651 GKGGEGP
+651 
-658 HGRGRCQRQSG
+658 HGRGR
-669 AFRFRRGGD
+669 
-678 PSRRRGHRAGSGR
+678 
-691 RRAHR
+691 
-696 KHVDGPSRRDGPRQ
+696 
-710 GRHGAH
+710 
-716 PSELCRVRR
+716 
-725 AERPLPCG
+725 LPT
-733 RSHRDPHAR
+733 
-742 RRSAPS
+742 
-748 QRHDDRRVP
+748 
-757 QRHAQSRCQGDQ
+757 
-769 RQRSSLR
+769 
-776 HRGEPSPCDLARHR
+776 LA
-790 HARACG
+790 
-796 RRGLDADGRSGWP
+796 
-809 GRSRARTS
+809 
-817 SDARLTPTICRYR
+817 
-830 TT
+830 

>member
-1 MVFKL
+1 M
-6 VHEVGN
+6 
-12 RSRWRTDGTMS
+12 
-23 LASAKL
+23 
-29 LADELEQTPGVTGLR
+29 
-44 VNPRTGSVVVTVADW
+44 
-59 DARERVARYFA
+59 
-70 SLEKAPLITRVDT
+70 
-83 AAARR
+83 
-88 ALAQAATAK
+88 
-97 TESAASGDSAASS
+97 
-110 ALSETIAT
+110 
-118 VNRALSDMPV
+118 
-128 LHVWQRLSKHFL
+128 
-140 GGVSGR
+140 
-146 GRTAV
+146 
-151 TGRAGSGA
+151 
-159 LAASAEKPE
+159 
-168 QEDGALDFA
+168 
-177 PLTRFLFL
+177 
-185 RPLLPVGLN
+185 GLN

-642 QGGGRGGFE
+642 AGILPADKAAVVAALKEKGAKVLMVGDGVNDSPALSASDVGVTLRDGADIAQEVADVVLTENTLTGLPVAMDLGKAAMARIRQNFVASVGLNGLFLAGGLTGTLMPAAGALLHNGTTIGVCLNAMRNPDAKGINGKDLLSDIGENLHHAISHVTDTLERAEGAASTQTGGQGGRGG
-651 GKGGEGP
+651 
-658 HGRGRCQRQSG
+658 HGRGR
-669 AFRFRRGGD
+669 
-678 PSRRRGHRAGSGR
+678 
-691 RRAHR
+691 
-696 KHVDGPSRRDGPRQ
+696 
-710 GRHGAH
+710 
-716 PSELCRVRR
+716 
-725 AERPLPCG
+725 LPT
-733 RSHRDPHAR
+733 
-742 RRSAPS
+742 
-748 QRHDDRRVP
+748 
-757 QRHAQSRCQGDQ
+757 
-769 RQRSSLR
+769 
-776 HRGEPSPCDLARHR
+776 LA
-790 HARACG
+790 
-796 RRGLDADGRSGWP
+796 
-809 GRSRARTS
+809 
-817 SDARLTPTICRYR
+817 
-830 TT
+830 

>member
-1 MVFKL
+1 M
-6 VHEVGN
+6 
-12 RSRWRTDGTMS
+12 
-23 LASAKL
+23 
-29 LADELEQTPGVTGLR
+29 
-44 VNPRTGSVVVTVADW
+44 
-59 DARERVARYFA
+59 
-70 SLEKAPLITRVDT
+70 
-83 AAARR
+83 
-88 ALAQAATAK
+88 
-97 TESAASGDSAASS
+97 
-110 ALSETIAT
+110 
-118 VNRALSDMPV
+118 
-128 LHVWQRLSKHFL
+128 
-140 GGVSGR
+140 
-146 GRTAV
+146 
-151 TGRAGSGA
+151 
-159 LAASAEKPE
+159 
-168 QEDGALDFA
+168 
-177 PLTRFLFL
+177 
-185 RPLLPVGLN
+185 
-194 AANALLASVPF
+194 PF

-308 DGIVVEGDGS
+308 DGIVVDGDGS

-466 GTLTASAPKLSD
+466 GTLTASAPKLVD
-478 VVSLDDRHDSDDLL
+478 VVTLDDAHDADDLL

-510 VHAAEAKGLAHTI
+510 VHAAEAKGLAHAI

-562 VEIGHEAAER
+562 VDVAHEAAER

-642 QGGGRGGFE
+642 AGILPSDKAAVVVALKEKGAKVLMVGDGVNDSPALSASDVGVTLRDGADIAQEVADVVLSENTLAGLPVAMDLGKAAMARIRQNFVASVGLNGVFLAGGLTGTLMPAAGALLHNGTTIGVCLNAMRNPDAKGIDGKALLSDIGENLRHALSHVTDTLERAEGTGEPQGQGGNAGAGHHG
-651 GKGGEGP
+651 
-658 HGRGRCQRQSG
+658 HGR
-669 AFRFRRGGD
+669 
-678 PSRRRGHRAGSGR
+678 
-691 RRAHR
+691 
-696 KHVDGPSRRDGPRQ
+696 
-710 GRHGAH
+710 
-716 PSELCRVRR
+716 
-725 AERPLPCG
+725 LPAL
-733 RSHRDPHAR
+733 S
-742 RRSAPS
+742 
-748 QRHDDRRVP
+748 
-757 QRHAQSRCQGDQ
+757 
-769 RQRSSLR
+769 
-776 HRGEPSPCDLARHR
+776 
-790 HARACG
+790 
-796 RRGLDADGRSGWP
+796 
-809 GRSRARTS
+809 
-817 SDARLTPTICRYR
+817 
-830 TT
+830 

>member
-1 MVFKL
+1 MVFTL

-12 RSRWRTDGTMS
+12 RTRWRTDGTMS

-29 LADELEQTPGVTGLR
+29 LADELERVSGVTGLR

-59 DARERVARYFA
+59 EARGRVAAYFA
-70 SLEKAPLITRVDT
+70 SLEKSPLITRVDT

-88 ALAQAATAK
+88 ALARAAK
-97 TESAASGDSAASS
+97 CRTETPEKSAGVWSG
-110 ALSETIAT
+110 TIAT

-128 LHVWQRLSKHFL
+128 LHVWQRLSQHFL
-140 GGVSGR
+140 SRVPGR
-146 GRTAV
+146 SPGR
-151 TGRAGSGA
+151 SGA
-159 LAASAEKPE
+159 SARSGDLTPVSAGREE
-168 QEDGALDFA
+168 GTLDFA
-177 PLTRFLFL
+177 PLTRFLFF

-223 DGAALLVSFLRRDF
+223 DGAALLVSLLRRDF

-288 LRDVTKED
+288 LRAVTKED

-308 DGIVVEGDGS
+308 DGIVVDGDGS

-453 ALAEVD
+453 ALTEVD

-478 VVSLDDRHDSDDLL
+478 VVSLDERYDADDLL

-510 VHAAEAKGLAHTI
+510 VHAAEAKGLAHAV

-536 GIASSVEGERVVLGS
+536 GIASSVEGARVLLGS
-551 RHFVEEDEGIS
+551 RHFVEEDEGVS
-562 VEIGHEAAER
+562 VAVGHEAAER

-585 GGRLAGLLGIEDPIR
+585 GGKLAGLLGIEDPVR
-600 EEAKSVIAALHE
+600 AEAKAVIAALHE

-625 ERTARVVAEKL
+625 ERTARVVAETL

-642 QGGGRGGFE
+642 AGILPADKAAVVTALKEKGAKVLMVGDGVNDSPALSASDVGVTLRDGADIAQEVADVVLSENTLAGLPVAMDLGKAAMARIRQNFVASVGLNGLFLAGGLTGTLMPAAGALLHNGTTIGVCLNAMRNPDAKGINGKDLLSDIGENLRHAISHVTDTLERAEGAASTQTGGQGGRGG
-651 GKGGEGP
+651 
-658 HGRGRCQRQSG
+658 HGRGR
-669 AFRFRRGGD
+669 
-678 PSRRRGHRAGSGR
+678 
-691 RRAHR
+691 
-696 KHVDGPSRRDGPRQ
+696 
-710 GRHGAH
+710 
-716 PSELCRVRR
+716 
-725 AERPLPCG
+725 LPT
-733 RSHRDPHAR
+733 
-742 RRSAPS
+742 
-748 QRHDDRRVP
+748 
-757 QRHAQSRCQGDQ
+757 
-769 RQRSSLR
+769 
-776 HRGEPSPCDLARHR
+776 LA
-790 HARACG
+790 
-796 RRGLDADGRSGWP
+796 
-809 GRSRARTS
+809 
-817 SDARLTPTICRYR
+817 
-830 TT
+830 

>member
-318 VNQASMTGEPLPVHR
+318 VNQ
-333 MKGGTVFAGTVLE
+333 
-346 DGELMIRPT
+346 
-355 GVGDGTR
+355 
-362 LQQIVR
+362 
-368 FIENS
+368 
-373 EAAKAGI
+373 
-380 EGKALKWADRI
+380 
-391 VPYHFLLA
+391 
-399 GLVWLVT
+399 
-406 RDFARMASVLMVDFS
+406 
-421 CALRLATPL
+421 
-430 AILTAMRTG
+430 
-439 TQRGVVVKGGKYLE
+439 
-453 ALAEVD
+453 
-459 TVVFDKT
+459 
-466 GTLTASAPKLSD
+466 
-478 VVSLDDRHDSDDLL
+478 
-492 RLAACLEEHFPH
+492 
-504 PVGRAV
+504 
-510 VHAAEAKGLAHTI
+510 
-523 EAHDAKIDYVVAH
+523 
-536 GIASSVEGERVVLGS
+536 
-551 RHFVEEDEGIS
+551 
-562 VEIGHEAAER
+562 
-572 LAREGKSILYLAV
+572 
-585 GGRLAGLLGIEDPIR
+585 
-600 EEAKSVIAALHE
+600 
-612 RGVKEVWMLTGDD
+612 
-625 ERTARVVAEKL
+625 
-636 GIDHYR
+636 
-642 QGGGRGGFE
+642 
-651 GKGGEGP
+651 
-658 HGRGRCQRQSG
+658 
-669 AFRFRRGGD
+669 
-678 PSRRRGHRAGSGR
+678 
-691 RRAHR
+691 
-696 KHVDGPSRRDGPRQ
+696 PR
-710 GRHGAH
+710 
-716 PSELCRVRR
+716 
-725 AERPLPCG
+725 
-733 RSHRDPHAR
+733 
-742 RRSAPS
+742 
-748 QRHDDRRVP
+748 
-757 QRHAQSRCQGDQ
+757 
-769 RQRSSLR
+769 
-776 HRGEPSPCDLARHR
+776 
-790 HARACG
+790 
-796 RRGLDADGRSGWP
+796 
-809 GRSRARTS
+809 
-817 SDARLTPTICRYR
+817 
-830 TT
+830 

>member
-1 MVFKL
+1 MVFTL

-12 RSRWRTDGTMS
+12 RTRWKTDGTMS

-70 SLEKAPLITRVDT
+70 SLEKAPLITRGDT

-88 ALAQAATAK
+88 ALAQVAAAK
-97 TESAASGDSAASS
+97 TESADAAFESATSAAWSGP
-110 ALSETIAT
+110 IAT

-523 EAHDAKIDYVVAH
+523 EAHDAKIEYVVAH

-562 VEIGHEAAER
+562 VEVGHEAAER

-625 ERTARVVAEKL
+625 ERTARVVAETL

-642 QGGGRGGFE
+642 AGILPADKAAVVAALKEKGAKVLMVGDGVNDSPALSASDVGVTLRDGADIAQEVADVVLTENTLEGLPVAMDLGKAAMARIRQNFVASVGLNGLFLAGGLTGTLMPAAGALLHNGTTIGVCLNAMRNPDAKGIDGKALLSDIGENLRHALSHVTDTLERAEGAASTQTGGQGGRGG
-651 GKGGEGP
+651 
-658 HGRGRCQRQSG
+658 HGRGR
-669 AFRFRRGGD
+669 
-678 PSRRRGHRAGSGR
+678 
-691 RRAHR
+691 
-696 KHVDGPSRRDGPRQ
+696 
-710 GRHGAH
+710 
-716 PSELCRVRR
+716 
-725 AERPLPCG
+725 LPT
-733 RSHRDPHAR
+733 
-742 RRSAPS
+742 
-748 QRHDDRRVP
+748 
-757 QRHAQSRCQGDQ
+757 
-769 RQRSSLR
+769 
-776 HRGEPSPCDLARHR
+776 LA
-790 HARACG
+790 
-796 RRGLDADGRSGWP
+796 
-809 GRSRARTS
+809 
-817 SDARLTPTICRYR
+817 
-830 TT
+830 

>member
-1 MVFKL
+1 MVFTL

-12 RSRWRTDGTMS
+12 RTRWRTDGTMS

-29 LADELEQTPGVTGLR
+29 LADELERVSGVTGLR

-59 DARERVARYFA
+59 DARGRVAAYFA
-70 SLEKAPLITRVDT
+70 SLEKSPLITRVDT
-83 AAARR
+83 TAARR
-88 ALAQAATAK
+88 ALARAAEGR
-97 TESAASGDSAASS
+97 TETPEKSAGVWSG
-110 ALSETIAT
+110 TIAT

-128 LHVWQRLSKHFL
+128 LHVWQRLSQHFL
-140 GGVSGR
+140 SRVPGR
-146 GRTAV
+146 SPSR
-151 TGRAGSGA
+151 SGA
-159 LAASAEKPE
+159 SARSGDLTPVSAGREE
-168 QEDGALDFA
+168 GTLDFA
-177 PLTRFLFL
+177 PLTRFLFF

-205 VLSGVKSLL
+205 MLSGVKSLL

-223 DGAALLVSFLRRDF
+223 DGAALLVSLLRRDF

-308 DGIVVEGDGS
+308 DGIVVDGDGS

-466 GTLTASAPKLSD
+466 GTLTASAPRLSD
-478 VVSLDDRHDSDDLL
+478 VVSLDERYDADDLL

-510 VHAAEAKGLAHTI
+510 VHAAEAKGLAHAV

-536 GIASSVEGERVVLGS
+536 GIASSVEGARVLLGS
-551 RHFVEEDEGIS
+551 RHFVEEDEGVS
-562 VEIGHEAAER
+562 VAVGHEAAER

-585 GGRLAGLLGIEDPIR
+585 GGKLAGLLGIEDPVR
-600 EEAKSVIAALHE
+600 AEAKAVIAALHE

-625 ERTARVVAEKL
+625 ERTARVVAETL

-642 QGGGRGGFE
+642 AGILPADKAAVVTALKEKGAKVLMVGDGVNDSPALSASDVGVTLRDGADIAQEVADVVLSENTLAGLPVAMDLGKAAMARIRQNFVASVGLNGLFLAGGLTGTLMPAAGALLHNGTTIGVCLNAMRDPDAGGLDGKGFLAGVADNLRHALSHVTDSLERAEGAKAGTDGVHESDARGPHGGRG
-651 GKGGEGP
+651 
-658 HGRGRCQRQSG
+658 R
-669 AFRFRRGGD
+669 
-678 PSRRRGHRAGSGR
+678 
-691 RRAHR
+691 
-696 KHVDGPSRRDGPRQ
+696 
-710 GRHGAH
+710 
-716 PSELCRVRR
+716 
-725 AERPLPCG
+725 LPVL
-733 RSHRDPHAR
+733 S
-742 RRSAPS
+742 
-748 QRHDDRRVP
+748 
-757 QRHAQSRCQGDQ
+757 
-769 RQRSSLR
+769 
-776 HRGEPSPCDLARHR
+776 
-790 HARACG
+790 
-796 RRGLDADGRSGWP
+796 
-809 GRSRARTS
+809 
-817 SDARLTPTICRYR
+817 
-830 TT
+830 

>member
-1 MVFKL
+1 MVFIL

-12 RSRWRTDGTMS
+12 RTRWKTDGTMS

-83 AAARR
+83 VAARR
-88 ALAQAATAK
+88 ALALAAQGG
-97 TESAASGDSAASS
+97 TETSESASAASAAWSG
-110 ALSETIAT
+110 TVAT

-128 LHVWQRLSKHFL
+128 LHVWQRLSQHFL
-140 GGVSGR
+140 ERVPGR
-146 GRTAV
+146 GRS
-151 TGRAGSGA
+151 GGNAGASGA
-159 LAASAEKPE
+159 LRTVAPE
-168 QEDGALDFA
+168 REEGTLDFA

-510 VHAAEAKGLAHTI
+510 VHAAEGKGLAHTI
-523 EAHDAKIDYVVAH
+523 DAHDAKIDYVVAH
-536 GIASSVEGERVVLGS
+536 GIASAVEGERVLLGS

-562 VEIGHEAAER
+562 VAVAHEAAER

-600 EEAKSVIAALHE
+600 AEAKAVIAALHE

-625 ERTARVVAEKL
+625 ERTARVVAETL

-642 QGGGRGGFE
+642 AGILPADKAAVVTALKEKGAKVLMVGDGVNDSPALSASHVGVTLRDGADIAQEVADVVLTENTLEGLPVAMDLGKAAMARIRQNFVASVGLNGLFLAGGLTGTLMPAAGALLHNGTTIGVCLNAMRNPDAKGINGKDLLSDIGENLRHAISHVTDTLERAEGAASTQTGGQGGRGGHE
-651 GKGGEGP
+651 
-658 HGRGRCQRQSG
+658 RGR
-669 AFRFRRGGD
+669 
-678 PSRRRGHRAGSGR
+678 
-691 RRAHR
+691 
-696 KHVDGPSRRDGPRQ
+696 
-710 GRHGAH
+710 
-716 PSELCRVRR
+716 
-725 AERPLPCG
+725 LPT
-733 RSHRDPHAR
+733 
-742 RRSAPS
+742 
-748 QRHDDRRVP
+748 
-757 QRHAQSRCQGDQ
+757 
-769 RQRSSLR
+769 
-776 HRGEPSPCDLARHR
+776 LA
-790 HARACG
+790 
-796 RRGLDADGRSGWP
+796 
-809 GRSRARTS
+809 
-817 SDARLTPTICRYR
+817 
-830 TT
+830 

>member
-1 MVFKL
+1 MVFTL

-12 RSRWRTDGTMS
+12 RTRWRTDGTMS

-29 LADELEQTPGVTGLR
+29 LADELVRVSGVTGLR

-59 DARERVARYFA
+59 DARGRVAAYFA
-70 SLEKAPLITRVDT
+70 SLEKSPLITRVDT
-83 AAARR
+83 TAARR
-88 ALAQAATAK
+88 ALARAAK
-97 TESAASGDSAASS
+97 CRTETPEKSAGVWSG
-110 ALSETIAT
+110 TIAT

-128 LHVWQRLSKHFL
+128 LHVWQRLSQHFL
-140 GGVSGR
+140 SRVPGR
-146 GRTAV
+146 SPGR
-151 TGRAGSGA
+151 SGA
-159 LAASAEKPE
+159 SARSGDMTPVSAGREE
-168 QEDGALDFA
+168 GTLDFA
-177 PLTRFLFL
+177 PLTRFLFF

-223 DGAALLVSFLRRDF
+223 DGAALLVSLLRRDF

-308 DGIVVEGDGS
+308 DGIVVDGDGS

-478 VVSLDDRHDSDDLL
+478 VVSLDERYDADDLL

-510 VHAAEAKGLAHTI
+510 VHAAEAKGLAHAV

-536 GIASSVEGERVVLGS
+536 GIASSVEGARVLLGS
-551 RHFVEEDEGIS
+551 RHFVEEDEGVS
-562 VEIGHEAAER
+562 VAVGHEAAER

-585 GGRLAGLLGIEDPIR
+585 GGKLAGLLGIEDPVR
-600 EEAKSVIAALHE
+600 AEAKAVIAALHE

-625 ERTARVVAEKL
+625 ERTARVVAETL

-642 QGGGRGGFE
+642 AGILPADKAAVVTALKEKGAKVLMVGDGVNDSPALSASDVGVTLRDGADIAQEVADVVLSENTLAGLPVAMDLGKAAMARIRQNFVASVGLNGLFLAGGLTGTLMPAAGALLHNGTTIGVCLNAMRDPDAGGLD
-651 GKGGEGP
+651 GKG
-658 HGRGRCQRQSG
+658 
-669 AFRFRRGGD
+669 FL
-678 PSRRRGHRAGSGR
+678 AGVADNLRHALS
-691 RRAHR
+691 
-696 KHVDGPSRRDGPRQ
+696 HVTDSL
-710 GRHGAH
+710 
-716 PSELCRVRR
+716 ER
-725 AERPLPCG
+725 AEG
-733 RSHRDPHAR
+733 AK
-742 RRSAPS
+742 A
-748 QRHDDRRVP
+748 
-757 QRHAQSRCQGDQ
+757 GT
-769 RQRSSLR
+769 
-776 HRGEPSPCDLARHR
+776 
-790 HARACG
+790 
-796 RRGLDADGRSGWP
+796 DGVHE
-809 GRSRARTS
+809 
-817 SDARLTPTICRYR
+817 SDARGAHGGFGRLPALS
-830 TT
+830 

>member
-12 RSRWRTDGTMS
+12 RTRWRTDGTMS

-83 AAARR
+83 QAARR
-88 ALAQAATAK
+88 ALAQVAAAK
-97 TESAASGDSAASS
+97 TESADASCGSAASS
-110 ALSETIAT
+110 ALSGTIAT

-128 LHVWQRLSKHFL
+128 LHVWQRLSKYFL

-146 GRTAV
+146 GRSAGA
-151 TGRAGSGA
+151 GRAGSGA
-159 LAASAEKPE
+159 LALSAEKPE
-168 QEDGALDFA
+168 REEGALDFA

-308 DGIVVEGDGS
+308 DGIVVDGDGS

-399 GLVWLVT
+399 GLVWFVT

-466 GTLTASAPKLSD
+466 GTLTASAPKLAD
-478 VVSLDDRHDSDDLL
+478 VVTLDDAHDADDLL

-562 VEIGHEAAER
+562 VEVGHEAAER

-585 GGRLAGLLGIEDPIR
+585 GGRLAHP
-600 EEAKSVIAALHE
+600 
-612 RGVKEVWMLTGDD
+612 DD
-625 ERTARVVAEKL
+625 SA
-636 GIDHYR
+636 
-642 QGGGRGGFE
+642 
-651 GKGGEGP
+651 
-658 HGRGRCQRQSG
+658 
-669 AFRFRRGGD
+669 
-678 PSRRRGHRAGSGR
+678 
-691 RRAHR
+691 
-696 KHVDGPSRRDGPRQ
+696 
-710 GRHGAH
+710 
-716 PSELCRVRR
+716 R
-725 AERPLPCG
+725 AE
-733 RSHRDPHAR
+733 
-742 RRSAPS
+742 
-748 QRHDDRRVP
+748 V
-757 QRHAQSRCQGDQ
+757 
-769 RQRSSLR
+769 
-776 HRGEPSPCDLARHR
+776 
-790 HARACG
+790 
-796 RRGLDADGRSGWP
+796 
-809 GRSRARTS
+809 
-817 SDARLTPTICRYR
+817 
-830 TT
+830 

>member
-12 RSRWRTDGTMS
+12 RTRWRTDGTMS

-29 LADELEQTPGVTGLR
+29 LADELEQTSGVTGLR

-83 AAARR
+83 QAARR
-88 ALAQAATAK
+88 ALAQAAAAK
-97 TESAASGDSAASS
+97 TESAASCDSAAAS
-110 ALSETIAT
+110 ALLGTIAT

-128 LHVWQRLSKHFL
+128 LHVWQRLSKYFL

-146 GRTAV
+146 GRSAA
-151 TGRAGSGA
+151 GRAGSGA
-159 LAASAEKPE
+159 LALTAEKPE
-168 QEDGALDFA
+168 REEGALDFA

-308 DGIVVEGDGS
+308 DGIVVDGDGS

-466 GTLTASAPKLSD
+466 GTLTASAPKLAD
-478 VVSLDDRHDSDDLL
+478 VVTLDEAHDADDLL

-510 VHAAEAKGLAHTI
+510 VHAAEAKG
-523 EAHDAKIDYVVAH
+523 
-536 GIASSVEGERVVLGS
+536 
-551 RHFVEEDEGIS
+551 
-562 VEIGHEAAER
+562 
-572 LAREGKSILYLAV
+572 
-585 GGRLAGLLGIEDPIR
+585 LAGLLGIEDPIR

-642 QGGGRGGFE
+642 AGILPADKAAVVTALKEKGAKVLMVGDGVNDSPALSASHVGVTLRDGADIAQEVADVVLTENTLEGLPVAMDLGKAAMARIRQNFVASVGLNGLFLAGGLTGTLMPAAGALLHNGTTIGVCLNAMRNPDAKGIDGKELLSDIGENLRHALSHVTDTLERAEGEASTQTGTGGQGGRGAG
-651 GKGGEGP
+651 
-658 HGRGRCQRQSG
+658 HGRGR
-669 AFRFRRGGD
+669 
-678 PSRRRGHRAGSGR
+678 
-691 RRAHR
+691 
-696 KHVDGPSRRDGPRQ
+696 
-710 GRHGAH
+710 
-716 PSELCRVRR
+716 
-725 AERPLPCG
+725 LP
-733 RSHRDPHAR
+733 A
-742 RRSAPS
+742 
-748 QRHDDRRVP
+748 
-757 QRHAQSRCQGDQ
+757 
-769 RQRSSLR
+769 
-776 HRGEPSPCDLARHR
+776 LA
-790 HARACG
+790 
-796 RRGLDADGRSGWP
+796 
-809 GRSRARTS
+809 
-817 SDARLTPTICRYR
+817 
-830 TT
+830 

>member
-1 MVFKL
+1 M
-6 VHEVGN
+6 
-12 RSRWRTDGTMS
+12 
-23 LASAKL
+23 
-29 LADELEQTPGVTGLR
+29 
-44 VNPRTGSVVVTVADW
+44 
-59 DARERVARYFA
+59 
-70 SLEKAPLITRVDT
+70 
-83 AAARR
+83 
-88 ALAQAATAK
+88 
-97 TESAASGDSAASS
+97 
-110 ALSETIAT
+110 
-118 VNRALSDMPV
+118 
-128 LHVWQRLSKHFL
+128 
-140 GGVSGR
+140 
-146 GRTAV
+146 
-151 TGRAGSGA
+151 
-159 LAASAEKPE
+159 
-168 QEDGALDFA
+168 
-177 PLTRFLFL
+177 
-185 RPLLPVGLN
+185 GLN

-536 GIASSVEGERVVLGS
+536 GIASAVEGERVLLGS

-562 VEIGHEAAER
+562 VAVAHEAAER

-600 EEAKSVIAALHE
+600 AEAKAVIAALHE

-625 ERTARVVAEKL
+625 ERTARVVAKTL

-642 QGGGRGGFE
+642 AGILPADKAAVVTALKEKGAKVLMVGDGVNDSPALSASHVGVTLRDGADIAQEVADVVLTENTLTGLPVAMDLGKAAMARIRQNFVASVGLNGLFLAGGLTGTLMPAAGALLHNGTTIGVCLNAMRNPDAKGINGKDLLSDIGENLRHAISHVTDTLERAEGAASMQTGGQGGRGG
-651 GKGGEGP
+651 
-658 HGRGRCQRQSG
+658 HGRGR
-669 AFRFRRGGD
+669 
-678 PSRRRGHRAGSGR
+678 
-691 RRAHR
+691 
-696 KHVDGPSRRDGPRQ
+696 
-710 GRHGAH
+710 
-716 PSELCRVRR
+716 
-725 AERPLPCG
+725 LPT
-733 RSHRDPHAR
+733 
-742 RRSAPS
+742 
-748 QRHDDRRVP
+748 
-757 QRHAQSRCQGDQ
+757 
-769 RQRSSLR
+769 
-776 HRGEPSPCDLARHR
+776 LA
-790 HARACG
+790 
-796 RRGLDADGRSGWP
+796 
-809 GRSRARTS
+809 
-817 SDARLTPTICRYR
+817 
-830 TT
+830 

>member
-1 MVFKL
+1 MVFTL

-12 RSRWRTDGTMS
+12 RTRWRTDGTMS

-29 LADELEQTPGVTGLR
+29 LADELERVSGVTGLR

-59 DARERVARYFA
+59 EARGRVAAYFA
-70 SLEKAPLITRVDT
+70 SLEKSPLITRVDT

-88 ALAQAATAK
+88 ALARAAEGRTETSEK
-97 TESAASGDSAASS
+97 TSAAWSG
-110 ALSETIAT
+110 TIAT

-128 LHVWQRLSKHFL
+128 LHVWQRLSQHFL
-140 GGVSGR
+140 SRVPGR
-146 GRTAV
+146 SPGR
-151 TGRAGSGA
+151 SGA
-159 LAASAEKPE
+159 SARSGDMTPVSAGREE
-168 QEDGALDFA
+168 GTLDFA
-177 PLTRFLFL
+177 PLTRFLFF

-223 DGAALLVSFLRRDF
+223 DGAALLVSLLRRDF

-308 DGIVVEGDGS
+308 DGIVVDGDGS
-318 VNQASMTGEPLPVHR
+318 VNQASMTGESLPVHR

-478 VVSLDDRHDSDDLL
+478 VVSLDERYDADDLL

-510 VHAAEAKGLAHTI
+510 VHAAEAKGLAHAV

-536 GIASSVEGERVVLGS
+536 GIASSVEGARVLLGS
-551 RHFVEEDEGIS
+551 RHFVEEDEGVS
-562 VEIGHEAAER
+562 VAVGHEAAER

-585 GGRLAGLLGIEDPIR
+585 GGKLAGLLGIEDPVR
-600 EEAKSVIAALHE
+600 SEAKAVIAALHE

-625 ERTARVVAEKL
+625 ERTARVVAETL

-642 QGGGRGGFE
+642 AGILPADKAAVVTALKEKGAKVLMVGDGVNDSPALSASHVGVTLRDGADIAQEVADVVLTENTLEGLPVAMDLGKAAMARIRQNFVASVGLNGLFLAGGLTGTLMPAAGALLHNGTTIGVCLNAMRNPDAKRIDGKELLSDIGDNLRHALSHVTDTLERAEGAASTQTGGQGGQGGRGG
-651 GKGGEGP
+651 
-658 HGRGRCQRQSG
+658 HGRGR
-669 AFRFRRGGD
+669 
-678 PSRRRGHRAGSGR
+678 
-691 RRAHR
+691 
-696 KHVDGPSRRDGPRQ
+696 
-710 GRHGAH
+710 
-716 PSELCRVRR
+716 
-725 AERPLPCG
+725 LPT
-733 RSHRDPHAR
+733 
-742 RRSAPS
+742 
-748 QRHDDRRVP
+748 
-757 QRHAQSRCQGDQ
+757 
-769 RQRSSLR
+769 
-776 HRGEPSPCDLARHR
+776 LA
-790 HARACG
+790 
-796 RRGLDADGRSGWP
+796 
-809 GRSRARTS
+809 
-817 SDARLTPTICRYR
+817 
-830 TT
+830 

>member
-1 MVFKL
+1 
-6 VHEVGN
+6 
-12 RSRWRTDGTMS
+12 
-23 LASAKL
+23 
-29 LADELEQTPGVTGLR
+29 
-44 VNPRTGSVVVTVADW
+44 
-59 DARERVARYFA
+59 
-70 SLEKAPLITRVDT
+70 
-83 AAARR
+83 
-88 ALAQAATAK
+88 
-97 TESAASGDSAASS
+97 
-110 ALSETIAT
+110 
-118 VNRALSDMPV
+118 
-128 LHVWQRLSKHFL
+128 
-140 GGVSGR
+140 
-146 GRTAV
+146 
-151 TGRAGSGA
+151 
-159 LAASAEKPE
+159 
-168 QEDGALDFA
+168 
-177 PLTRFLFL
+177 
-185 RPLLPVGLN
+185 
-194 AANALLASVPF
+194 
-205 VLSGVKSLL
+205 
-214 RGRFDVAVL
+214 
-223 DGAALLVSFLRRDF
+223 
-237 RTAGLLIVL
+237 
-246 LGLGEMLE
+246 MLE

-523 EAHDAKIDYVVAH
+523 EAHDAKIDYVVPTGSPPPSKGSAWCWALATSWRKTK
-536 GIASSVEGERVVLGS
+536 GFRSKSGTRRPNASPAKENRFSISPSAGVSPVFSGSRIRSAKRRNPSS
-551 RHFVEEDEGIS
+551 RHFTS
-562 VEIGHEAAER
+562 AASR
-572 LAREGKSILYLAV
+572 KS
-585 GGRLAGLLGIEDPIR
+585 G
-600 EEAKSVIAALHE
+600 
-612 RGVKEVWMLTGDD
+612 
-625 ERTARVVAEKL
+625 
-636 GIDHYR
+636 
-642 QGGGRGGFE
+642 
-651 GKGGEGP
+651 
-658 HGRGRCQRQSG
+658 C
-669 AFRFRRGGD
+669 
-678 PSRRRGHRAGSGR
+678 
-691 RRAHR
+691 
-696 KHVDGPSRRDGPRQ
+696 
-710 GRHGAH
+710 
-716 PSELCRVRR
+716 
-725 AERPLPCG
+725 
-733 RSHRDPHAR
+733 
-742 RRSAPS
+742 
-748 QRHDDRRVP
+748 
-757 QRHAQSRCQGDQ
+757 
-769 RQRSSLR
+769 
-776 HRGEPSPCDLARHR
+776 
-790 HARACG
+790 
-796 RRGLDADGRSGWP
+796 
-809 GRSRARTS
+809 
-817 SDARLTPTICRYR
+817 
-830 TT
+830 